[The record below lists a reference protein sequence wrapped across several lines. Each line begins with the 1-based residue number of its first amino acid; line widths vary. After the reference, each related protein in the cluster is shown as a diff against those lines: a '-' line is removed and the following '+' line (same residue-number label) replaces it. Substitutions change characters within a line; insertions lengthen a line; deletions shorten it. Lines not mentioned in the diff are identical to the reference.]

1 MLGAVTDLLSQV
13 GVPDAIRE
21 AGAMNYLGQVIYTQG
36 NMLGYRDSFF
46 IVSAIFVIAILPA
59 FMMRQRPVR
68 QVIETNER

>member
-1 MLGAVTDLLSQV
+1 
-13 GVPDAIRE
+13 
-21 AGAMNYLGQVIYTQG
+21 MNYLGQVIYTQG

-68 QVIETNER
+68 QAIGTNER